1 MKFVLPATS
10 LASAILIAAPAFGQ
24 VVVNSFQAPVA
35 PGSEVAD
42 TWYANDVRPGGT
54 ASIVDLTGIGGN
66 LENNQPLPTGA
77 ARLTTDGTNAAKAE
91 VTTYRDFGAASTVLN
106 DISLG
111 YSYFKSATSEMAA
124 APSMKLLIYA
134 PGGSGDNYGALIYE
148 PYWNLVPGGAGT
160 PTQGDWINLAIDEN
174 TGADGYSSGG
184 GWWWNGGFEIGS
196 GAGGPPLM
204 SLAEWA
210 AAFQSSDPT
219 DFANARVIGL
229 QMGIGTYNINQDDYF
244 DNVSI
249 STNGLSRTYN
259 FEAGS
264 TASVPDT
271 GATALMLGAG
281 LLALFGMSRRNR
293 AS

>member
-10 LASAILIAAPAFGQ
+10 LVSAILIAVPSFGQ
-24 VVVNSFQAPVA
+24 VAVNSFQAPVA

-42 TWYANDVRPGGT
+42 TWYSNDVRPGGT
-54 ASIVDLTGIGGN
+54 ASIVDLTGAGGN

-91 VTTYRDFGAASTVLN
+91 VTTYRDFGAASTVLG

-111 YSYFKSATSEMAA
+111 YSYFKSPTSEMAA
-124 APSMKLLIYA
+124 APSLKLLISA

-148 PYWNLVPGGAGT
+148 PYWNLVPNGAGT
-160 PTQGDWINLAIDEN
+160 PTQGDWINLAIDQD
-174 TGADGYSSGG
+174 TGSANDNAG
-184 GWWWNGGFEIGS
+184 GWWWNGGFNIAS
-196 GAGGPPLM
+196 GAGGPPLK

-210 AAFQSSDPT
+210 AAFQASDAT

-229 QMGIGTYNINQDDYF
+229 QVGIGTYNINQDDYF

-249 STNGLSRTYN
+249 ETNDLSRTYD
-259 FEAGS
+259 FEAGR
-264 TASVPDT
+264 TTSVPDT
-271 GATALMLGAG
+271 GATALLLGAG
-281 LLALFGMSRRNR
+281 LLALFGMSRRKR

>member
-1 MKFVLPATS
+1 MKFVLRATS
-10 LASAILIAAPAFGQ
+10 LVSAILIAAPAFGQ

-42 TWYANDVRPGGT
+42 AWYSNDVRPGGT
-54 ASIVDLTGIGGN
+54 ASIVDLSGAGGN

-77 ARLTTDGTNAAKAE
+77 ARLTTDGTTAAKAE

-111 YSYFKSATSEMAA
+111 YSYFKSPTSEMAA

-134 PGGSGDNYGALIYE
+134 PGGTGDNYGALIYE

-174 TGADGYSSGG
+174 TGSGNDAAG

-196 GAGGPPLM
+196 GAGGPPLR

-210 AAFQSSDPT
+210 AAFQSSDAT
-219 DFANARVIGL
+219 DFANARVVGL

-249 STNGLSRTYN
+249 STNGLSRTYD
-259 FEAGS
+259 FEAGR
-264 TASVPDT
+264 TTSVPDT

-281 LLALFGMSRRNR
+281 LLALFGMSRRKR

>member
-10 LASAILIAAPAFGQ
+10 LVSAILIAAPTFGQ
-24 VVVNSFQAPVA
+24 VVVNSFQTPVA

-42 TWYANDVRPGGT
+42 AWYGNDIRPGGG
-54 ASIVDLTGIGGN
+54 ASIVDLSGAGGN

-77 ARLTTDGTNAAKAE
+77 AHLTTDGQNNAKAE
-91 VTTYRDFGAASTVLN
+91 VTTYRDFGDAATVLGN
-106 DISLG
+106 ISLG
-111 YSYFKSATSEMAA
+111 YSYFKSVTTEMAA
-124 APSMKLLIYA
+124 APSLKLLIAA

-148 PYWNLVPGGAGT
+148 PYWNLLPNGAGT
-160 PTQGDWINLAIDEN
+160 PTQGDWINVAINQN
-174 TGADGYSSGG
+174 TGSGNDAAG
-184 GWWWNGGFEIGS
+184 GWWWNGGFETAS
-196 GAGGPPLM
+196 GAGGPPLK

-210 AAFQSSDPT
+210 AVFQTNDAT

-249 STNGLSRTYN
+249 ETNGLSRTYD
-259 FEAGS
+259 FETGRS
-264 TASVPDT
+264 TSVPDS
-271 GATALMLGAG
+271 GATALLLGAG
-281 LLALFGMSRRNR
+281 LLALFGMSRRRR

>member
-1 MKFVLPATS
+1 MKFVLRATS
-10 LASAILIAAPAFGQ
+10 LVSAILIAAPAFGQ

-42 TWYANDVRPGGT
+42 AWYSNDVRPGGT
-54 ASIVDLTGIGGN
+54 ASIVDLSGAGGN

-77 ARLTTDGTNAAKAE
+77 ARLTTDGTTAAKAE

-111 YSYFKSATSEMAA
+111 YSYFKSPTSEMAA

-134 PGGSGDNYGALIYE
+134 PGGTGDNYGALIYE

-174 TGADGYSSGG
+174 AGSGNDAAG

-196 GAGGPPLM
+196 GAGGPPLR

-210 AAFQSSDPT
+210 AAFQSSDAT
-219 DFANARVIGL
+219 DFANARVVGL

-249 STNGLSRTYN
+249 STNGLSRTYD
-259 FEAGS
+259 FEAGR
-264 TASVPDT
+264 TTSVPDT

-281 LLALFGMSRRNR
+281 LLALFGMSRRKR